1 MFKKPARDFGNIL
14 EDMLPW
20 CKKEHDEEGAMCHQ
34 RSLQGSGSSEGEGR
48 TKKGSRKEKK
58 KLEITELEDV

>member
-1 MFKKPARDFGNIL
+1 MCKKPGRDFGNIL

-20 CKKEHDEEGAMCHQ
+20 YKKEHDEEGAKCHR

-58 KLEITELEDV
+58 NLETTELEDV

>member
-1 MFKKPARDFGNIL
+1 M

-20 CKKEHDEEGAMCHQ
+20 YKKEHDEEGAKCHR